1 MRRRRRLNLLLLAA
15 VAALALAAWLL
26 PRPAGGPAPV
36 TPVAP
41 AEVDALELRFPA
53 DAARPTL
60 ALERRRDG
68 WHLTRP
74 IARPARDGR
83 VVSALG
89 VLDARSE
96 SCYDAAER
104 DPAEFGLAEPRLVLR
119 ADDTEVAFG
128 DRAPDGRR
136 YLRSG
141 GRLCL
146 VEDRSYPLLA
156 GGLDGL
162 AAPGL
167 LPPGSTTVAIESPA
181 AAAERA
187 TAASDWRMVR
197 GAGDPERWANR
208 WRGARAEAFVTEPPA
223 DDHGRVRVRTAAGD
237 THEWRI
243 ARRPPGL
250 VLVPGDAGYGLVV
263 PESLGE
269 DLLEPP
275 RTPPAGEAERE

>member
-1 MRRRRRLNLLLLAA
+1 MRRRKGLNLLLLAA
-15 VAALALAAWLL
+15 VVALALAAWLL

-36 TPVAP
+36 TPIAP
-41 AEVDALELRFPA
+41 AEVRALELRFPA
-53 DAARPTL
+53 DPARPAL

-74 IARPARDGR
+74 IARAARDGR

-96 SCYDAAER
+96 SCYDAAGR
-104 DPAEFGLAEPRLVLR
+104 DPAGFGLAEPRLVLR

-136 YLRSG
+136 YLRAG

-167 LPPGSTTVAIESPA
+167 LPPGSTPVAIETPA

-187 TAASDWRMVR
+187 SPASDWRLLR
-197 GAGDPERWANR
+197 GAGDPGRWADR
-208 WRGARAEAFVTEPPA
+208 WRGARARAFVLEPPG
-223 DDHGRVRVRTAAGD
+223 DDLGRVRVRTAAGD
-237 THEWRI
+237 SHEWRI
-243 ARRPPGL
+243 AQREPD
-250 VLVPGDAGYGLVV
+250 VILVPADTDYGMVV
-263 PESLGE
+263 PDPLAAN
-269 DLLEPP
+269 LLEPP
-275 RTPPAGEAERE
+275 RTPPAGEENRE